1 MMLKDMVQFNIN
13 TLQTYTVLRKYVHMQ
28 IYITMFVDVCALE
41 DISPYLHLFNE
52 KVVLNL
58 FSLLLLH
65 EFRSLTG
72 FSILPL

>member
-1 MMLKDMVQFNIN
+1 MLKKMAYFNIN
-13 TLQTYTVLRKYVHMQ
+13 TLQTYTVLRKYAHMQ
-28 IYITMFVDVCALE
+28 IYMTMFADVCALE
-41 DISPYLHLFNE
+41 DIFPYLHLFNE

>member
-1 MMLKDMVQFNIN
+1 MMLKEMAYFNIN

-28 IYITMFVDVCALE
+28 IYSTMFVDVCALE

-72 FSILPL
+72 FSTLPL